1 MKLFV
6 LPTQLLSL
14 ISASCSVSQPLTSTA
29 DVYCLLRKMFSINMK
44 EVTFLLITIDCS
56 GL

>member
-1 MKLFV
+1 MQLFV
-6 LPTQLLSL
+6 LPTPLLSL
-14 ISASCSVSQPLTSTA
+14 VSARCSVSQPLASTA

-44 EVTFLLITIDCS
+44 EMTFLLITIDCG